1 MKSVT
6 RRGLSRRALLAGGA
20 VALGLPFL
28 DILRPT
34 ARAAE
39 AVRPRRLLCYFV
51 PNGVAG
57 DAWFPAADP
66 SLQLSPSLAALA
78 PVRERVIAF
87 TGLANAPGMPETP
100 GSHASGTAAFL
111 TARKA
116 RRSEVDLH
124 VGVSLDQR
132 YAAAIA
138 GATALPSL
146 QLGCE
151 GGGAFGACDI
161 GFGCAY
167 HRSIS
172 WSSPTTPLP
181 KLTSPGLAFDIL
193 LAGDDPGASAAAR
206 AARRAERR
214 SVLDVVL
221 ADVHD
226 LESDLGVEDRV
237 RLDAYLDGLRAL
249 ERQVEGPAGLGA
261 CATAERPGEPA
272 DFLAHVDM
280 MTELMVL
287 AFACDRTRAIS
298 FMLGNAASNRAFP
311 FLGVEGGHHDLS
323 HHAGDPGKRAGLRQV
338 DAWQVAQ
345 FARLLQRLAST
356 PDGDGDLLR
365 STVVVLGSDVGDG
378 NSHTHHDLPILL
390 AGGDDLWGGGRH
402 LVYATGTPL
411 ARLYVSILQGLGL
424 PDREFGEDG
433 DGPLAGLRLDA

>member
-1 MKSVT
+1 MKSAT

-20 VALGLPFL
+20 VAVGLPWL
-28 DILRPT
+28 DAMRSL
-34 ARAAE
+34 ARG
-39 AVRPRRLLCYFV
+39 AVSTRPRRLLCWFI
-51 PNGVAG
+51 PNGVVG
-57 DAWFPAADP
+57 PAWSPPAP
-66 SLQLSPSLAALA
+66 GPELQLSPSLAALA
-78 PVRERVIAF
+78 PVRERVLVF
-87 TGLANAPGMPETP
+87 SGLANAPGVPEAA

-116 RRSEVDLH
+116 RRSETDLH

-151 GGGAFGACDI
+151 GGGAMGACDI

-181 KLTSPGLAFDIL
+181 KLTSPRLAFDIL
-193 LAGDDPGASAAAR
+193 VGGDDPGASAAER
-206 AARRAERR
+206 TRRRAGRR

-221 ADVHD
+221 ADAHE
-226 LESDLGVEDRV
+226 LRADLGADDRA

-249 ERQVEGPAGLGA
+249 EREVDAPAGACPAGLA
-261 CATAERPGEPA
+261 PGEPA
-272 DFLAHVDM
+272 DFPAHVDM
-280 MTELMVL
+280 MIELMVL

-323 HHAGDPGKRAGLRQV
+323 HHAGDPAKKAALQQI
-338 DAWQVAQ
+338 DAWQVDR
-345 FARLLQRLAST
+345 FAHLLRRLTET
-356 PDGDGDLLR
+356 PDGDGDLLT
-365 STVVVLGSDVGDG
+365 STIVLLGSDVGDG
-378 NSHTHHDLPILL
+378 NTHSHRDLPLLL
-390 AGGDDLWGGGRH
+390 AGGDDVWAAGRH
-402 LVYATGTPL
+402 LVYETGTPL
-411 ARLYVSILQGLGL
+411 ARLYVSILQALGL
-424 PDREFGEDG
+424 PDASFGDDG
-433 DGPLAGLRLDA
+433 DGPLPGLVSAA

>member
-1 MKSVT
+1 MKSAT

-20 VALGLPFL
+20 VAVGLPFL
-28 DILRPT
+28 DVMRPP
-34 ARAAE
+34 ARAAGP
-39 AVRPRRLLCYFV
+39 VRPRRLLCYFV
-51 PNGVAG
+51 PNGVRG
-57 DAWFPAADP
+57 DAWFPAPDP
-66 SLQLSPSLAALA
+66 VLQLSPSLAALA
-78 PVRERVIAF
+78 PVKERVIVF
-87 TGLANAPGMPETP
+87 SGLANAPGSPELP

-138 GATALPSL
+138 GATPLDSL

-151 GGGAFGACDI
+151 GGGSFGACDI
-161 GFGCAY
+161 GFACAY

-181 KLTSPGLAFDIL
+181 KLTSPRLAFDLL

-206 AARRAERR
+206 ARRRAQRR

-226 LESDLGVEDRV
+226 LEGDLGVGDRV
-237 RLDAYLDGLRAL
+237 RLDAYLEGLRAL
-249 ERQVEGPAGLGA
+249 ERQVDAPAGA
-261 CATAERPGEPA
+261 CPAASPPGEPA
-272 DFLAHVDM
+272 DFLAHLDLM
-280 MTELMVL
+280 NELMVL
-287 AFACDRTRAIS
+287 AFACDRTRVLT

-323 HHAGDPGKRAGLRQV
+323 HHAGDAAKIAGLRQV
-338 DAWQVAQ
+338 DAWQAAQ
-345 FARLLQRLAST
+345 FARLLQRLADT
-356 PDGDGDLLR
+356 PEGDGDLLR
-365 STVVVLGSDVGDG
+365 STIVLLGSDVGDG
-378 NSHTHHDLPILL
+378 NSHSHHDLPVLL

-402 LVYATGTPL
+402 LAYETGTPL
-411 ARLYVSILQGLGL
+411 ARLYVSLLQALGL
-424 PDREFGEDG
+424 PDTRFGEDG
-433 DGPLAGLRLDA
+433 DGPLPGLRLDA

>member
-1 MKSVT
+1 MKSAT
-6 RRGLSRRALLAGGA
+6 RHALSRRALLAGGA
-20 VALGLPFL
+20 VAVGLPFL
-28 DILRPT
+28 DVLPPR
-34 ARAAE
+34 ARAAGS
-39 AVRPRRLLCYFV
+39 ARPRRLLCYFV
-51 PNGVAG
+51 PNGVRG
-57 DAWFPAADP
+57 DAWFPAPDP
-66 SLQLSPSLAALA
+66 ELQLSPSLAALA
-78 PVRERVIAF
+78 PVKDRVIVF
-87 TGLANAPGMPETP
+87 SGLANAPGMPELP

-138 GATALPSL
+138 GATPLASL

-151 GGGAFGACDI
+151 GGGSFGACDI

-181 KLTSPGLAFDIL
+181 KLTSPRLAFDVL
-193 LAGDDPGASAAAR
+193 LAGDDPSAGAAAR
-206 AARRAERR
+206 AQRRATRR

-221 ADVHD
+221 ADVRD
-226 LESDLGVEDRV
+226 LESDLGAGDRV

-249 ERQVEGPAGLGA
+249 ERQVDAPAGLGA
-261 CATAERPGEPA
+261 CTAASPPGEPS
-272 DFLAHVDM
+272 DFPAHVDM

-287 AFACDRTRAIS
+287 ALACDRTRAVT
-298 FMLGNAASNRAFP
+298 FMLGNAASNRAYS

-323 HHAGDPGKRAGLRQV
+323 HHAGDADKIAGLRQV
-338 DAWQVAQ
+338 DAWQAAR
-345 FARLLQRLAST
+345 FARLLQRLADT

-365 STVVVLGSDVGDG
+365 STVVLLGSDVGDG
-378 NSHTHHDLPILL
+378 NSHTHHDMPVLL

-402 LVYATGTPL
+402 LVYETGTPL
-411 ARLYVSILQGLGL
+411 ARLHVSILQALGL
-424 PDREFGEDG
+424 PDTSFGEDG
-433 DGPLAGLRLDA
+433 DGPLPGLRLDA

>member
-1 MKSVT
+1 MKSST
-6 RRGLSRRALLAGGA
+6 RRVLSRRAFLAGGA
-20 VALGLPFL
+20 VAVGLPFL
-28 DILRPT
+28 DVMRPL
-34 ARAAE
+34 ARGAE
-39 AVRPRRLLCYFV
+39 PIRPRRLLCYFV

-57 DAWFPAADP
+57 DAWFPVP
-66 SLQLSPSLAALA
+66 HSTLQLSPSLAALA
-78 PVRERVIAF
+78 PVQDRVLVF
-87 TGLANAPGMPETP
+87 SGLANAPGMPDTP

-132 YAAAIA
+132 FAAAIA
-138 GATALPSL
+138 GATPLASL

-151 GGGAFGACDI
+151 GGGSFGACDI

-172 WSSPTTPLP
+172 WSTPTTPLP
-181 KLTSPGLAFDIL
+181 KLTSPRLAFDVL
-193 LAGDDPGASAAAR
+193 LAGDDPSASAAAR
-206 AARRAERR
+206 TQRRVARR

-226 LESDLGVEDRV
+226 LEGDLGVGDRV

-249 ERQVEGPAGLGA
+249 ERQVDAPVGLGA
-261 CATAERPGEPA
+261 CKAAAPPGEPA

-287 AFACDRTRAIS
+287 ALACDRTRALS

-323 HHAGDPGKRAGLRQV
+323 HHAGDPVKKAALRQV

-345 FARLLQRLAST
+345 FARLLQRLADT

-365 STVVVLGSDVGDG
+365 STIVLLGSDVGDG
-378 NSHTHHDLPILL
+378 NNHTHHDLPIVV
-390 AGGDDLWGGGRH
+390 AGADDLWGGGRH
-402 LVYATGTPL
+402 LMYDTGTPL
-411 ARLYVSILQGLGL
+411 ARLYVSILQALGL
-424 PDREFGEDG
+424 PDTSFGEDG
-433 DGPLAGLRLDA
+433 DGPLAGLRLEA